1 MEKIE
6 SREKHL
12 NNDLQNLIRQFKDVS
27 IELSNTQA
35 AMKDTEREREDI
47 EKDLSDIIGENET
60 VKSQM
65 EQRGNTIADGS
76 PVINIKKA
84 IAKLKEEIGHTNL
97 EIGLLTHAIDQDI
110 IKQAS
115 LYGELETM
123 PTRGPWT
130 RKEERAQLPYFFH
143 SSPKQCWEVL
153 MIPQATFSVNE
164 HSHHT
169 ANIWRDIQG
178 I

>member
-35 AMKDTEREREDI
+35 AIKDTEREREDI

-65 EQRGNTIADGS
+65 EQRGNTMADGS
-76 PVINIKKA
+76 
-84 IAKLKEEIGHTNL
+84 EY
-97 EIGLLTHAIDQDI
+97 THFSFVLCIHVYL
-110 IKQAS
+110 AS
-115 LYGELETM
+115 NFFRSCNKHQESNCQVEG
-123 PTRGPWT
+123 GDWT
-130 RKEERAQLPYFFH
+130 YQLGNWITYACYRSGYH
-143 SSPKQCWEVL
+143 K
-153 MIPQATFSVNE
+153 T
-164 HSHHT
+164 
-169 ANIWRDIQG
+169 G
-178 I
+178 IFVR

>member
-35 AMKDTEREREDI
+35 AIKDTEREREDI

-65 EQRGNTIADGS
+65 EQRGNTMADGS
-76 PVINIKKA
+76 EYT
-84 IAKLKEEIGHTNL
+84 L
-97 EIGLLTHAIDQDI
+97 
-110 IKQAS
+110 
-115 LYGELETM
+115 
-123 PTRGPWT
+123 
-130 RKEERAQLPYFFH
+130 
-143 SSPKQCWEVL
+143 
-153 MIPQATFSVNE
+153 FSFALCIHV
-164 HSHHT
+164 S
-169 ANIWRDIQG
+169 G